1 MKFQQASRVNTNV
14 LASSGAVKVSTKRQ
28 EGTCTSVVM
37 PMSKGSQTSHLVA
50 FANNELLPNECLEPG
65 FPRKISAKTNGCTS

>member
-28 EGTCTSVVM
+28 EGTSVVM

-50 FANNELLPNECLEPG
+50 FANNELPPNECLEPG